1 MDDSY
6 LPLMTLGMNVWVMS
20 VVRTAIVDLI
30 VETQAQRLEDVVL
43 DEKVV
48 CDDGVY
54 SLVACTVQLFLSAQS
69 LLKFLGIVAMG
80 AEQACEV
87 ELMAC

>member
-48 CDDGVY
+48 CDEHKINVKKNSTLPVG
-54 SLVACTVQLFLSAQS
+54 SIAL
-69 LLKFLGIVAMG
+69 
-80 AEQACEV
+80 EV
-87 ELMAC
+87 PGHRSRGC